1 MDKGIIMKASMQE
14 CPIGNLVIVESNTKS
29 HNYCFLHLYRN
40 IVANISFLSCFPLFL
55 YYFIYLFFF
64 LSAYQHIF
72 ARGLTSSN
80 PRLNKASFIHSLIPC
95 AIFRKLC
102 MQNTGNAGPAP
113 PFPRKKAAPPPPA
126 SSHPDNIA
134 FC

>member
-40 IVANISFLSCFPLFL
+40 IVANIPSFLVSLYFSIILF
-55 YYFIYLFFF
+55 ICFFF
-64 LSAYQHIF
+64 ICLLAY
-72 ARGLTSSN
+72 
-80 PRLNKASFIHSLIPC
+80 
-95 AIFRKLC
+95 
-102 MQNTGNAGPAP
+102 
-113 PFPRKKAAPPPPA
+113 
-126 SSHPDNIA
+126 